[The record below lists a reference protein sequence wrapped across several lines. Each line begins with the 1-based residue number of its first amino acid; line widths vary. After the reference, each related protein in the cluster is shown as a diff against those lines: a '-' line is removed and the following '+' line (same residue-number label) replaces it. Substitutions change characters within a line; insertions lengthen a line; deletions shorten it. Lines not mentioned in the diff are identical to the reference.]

1 MFLLETFDT
10 CGWGTTSN
18 HKIIGLFTSKE
29 KAQEWVVVKLGINLI
44 NEGYQ
49 YSIREVDV
57 IS

>member
-18 HKIIGLFTSKE
+18 QKIIGLFTTKE
-29 KAQEWVVVKLGINLI
+29 KAQEWVVVKLGINLD

-49 YSIREVDV
+49 YSVKEVS
-57 IS
+57 IIN